1 MNFRPKHFE
10 KFVIGLA
17 DKLSRKIHSN
27 EKTSTTANKINN
39 FLTLP
44 TQEEENSVEK
54 YAKPFIESGQISQQ
68 DFDTYVNN
76 LFTGDLDF
84 QRELDLLNEQMAF
97 NSAEAEKNRQW
108 QTEMSNSAFTRQ
120 ANDLRNA
127 GYNPALMLGGSGAS
141 VMSVNTPYTTANHSG
156 ISNAYTNIVSSALS
170 ANTQMSKGILGLL
183 GSVFSSYMKS
193 KTGGSTYNFY
203 SKK

>member
-10 KFVIGLA
+10 KFVVGLA

-44 TQEEENSVEK
+44 TKEEENIVEN
-54 YAKPFIESGQISQQ
+54 YAKPFIDSGQISQQ

-84 QRELDLLNEQMAF
+84 QRDLELLNEQMRF

-120 ANDLRNA
+120 ANDLKNA

-141 VMSVNTPYTTANHSG
+141 VMSVNTPTASANNTG
-156 ISNAYTNIVSSALS
+156 ISNAYSHIVSSSLS
-170 ANTQMSKGILGLL
+170 ANTNMAKGVIGTLGNVISALI
-183 GSVFSSYMKS
+183 KS
-193 KTGGSTYNFY
+193 K
-203 SKK
+203 K